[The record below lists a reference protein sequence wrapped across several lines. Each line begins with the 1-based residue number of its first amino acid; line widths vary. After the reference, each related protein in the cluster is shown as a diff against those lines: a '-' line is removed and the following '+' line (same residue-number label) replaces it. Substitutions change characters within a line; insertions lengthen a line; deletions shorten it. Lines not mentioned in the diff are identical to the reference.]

1 LGYRRGTAKEKARLG
16 VRAADSPKALRFIA
30 SYARA
35 SMHLHLAAWSD
46 DGDGKLRDVDVV
58 LCEDNRSV
66 MIYAHHKDG
75 RALTANF
82 ELPEPTTEDAFNAS
96 EYVTSLQG
104 EIEADGK
111 TEP

>member
-1 LGYRRGTAKEKARLG
+1 MGYRRGTAKEKARLG
-16 VRAADSPKALRFIA
+16 VRAATSKALRFIA

-66 MIYAHHKDG
+66 MSTHTQDG